1 MKSKKIR
8 IAVYGVAVL
17 MAAGTALVYGKLPEQ
32 IPTSWDFNGNVEY
45 GSRMTLWML
54 VGFQVM
60 LAVMMEVM
68 PKIDPRKQ
76 NYAKFS
82 GYYDG
87 FCLLMQLFMVVMWG
101 IIVSES
107 LYPGQV
113 SVGKVVM
120 VLLGILFL
128 FLGNMLP
135 KVKSN
140 FYMGFRTSW
149 ALSDSEV
156 WRKTQRLGGK
166 TMFAGGI
173 AMLLAGIFL
182 EKLPVWF
189 FLAVL
194 ILATGIPSAM
204 SYLWWRKSGD
214 RKS

>member
-1 MKSKKIR
+1 MKNKKIR
-8 IAVYGVAVL
+8 IAVYGLVVL
-17 MAAGTALVYGKLPEQ
+17 TAAATALVYGRLPEQ
-32 IPTSWDFNGNVEY
+32 IPTSWDFSGDVQEY

-54 VGFQVM
+54 VGIQAM

-68 PKIDPRKQ
+68 PKIDPRKW
-76 NYAKFS
+76 NYAKFY

-87 FCLLMQLFMVVMWG
+87 FCLLMQLFMMVMWG

-107 LYPGQV
+107 LYPGRV
-113 SVGKVVM
+113 SVDKAVM
-120 VLLGILFL
+120 VLLGFLFL

-140 FYMGFRTSW
+140 FYMGFRTPW
-149 ALSDSEV
+149 ALSDTEV

-173 AMLLAGIFL
+173 LMLLAGIFL
-182 EKLPVWF
+182 EQLSMMF

-194 ILATGIPSAM
+194 ILATGIPSVM
-204 SYLWWRKSGD
+204 SYLWWRKKES
-214 RKS
+214 